1 MFNSGLF
8 CVEHEDED
16 EDEED
21 EEWIGKYDFI
31 KLENMGV
38 FLFWYIIFLIEY
50 YYFYCYIHLL
60 SIDKYDSYLRK

>member
-38 FLFWYIIFLIEY
+38 FLFWYDILFFNRILLFL
-50 YYFYCYIHLL
+50 LL
-60 SIDKYDSYLRK
+60 HSFAKYW

>member
-8 CVEHEDED
+8 CVEHEDEED
-16 EDEED
+16 EDEEED

-38 FLFWYIIFLIEY
+38 FLFWYIIF
-50 YYFYCYIHLL
+50 
-60 SIDKYDSYLRK
+60 